1 MIRRP
6 TWILLLLFLATL
18 AAAWL
23 WQRSEEKKSETEP
36 TLTPVARLLEM
47 DANTIREIKIE
58 DNQKNHLFLKRVV
71 GDIWIMTEPERQDMD
86 AGELASKV
94 NQLGTLNILST
105 LQNPP
110 EASQVGLLPP
120 AYTLIV
126 IGEDG
131 KEYILDVGSETPTQT
146 GRYVRLKGL
155 INVVSSQSIESIV
168 GLLANPPIAPVTET
182 PAGEVAPLEVIT
194 GTVVKPAPP

>member
-6 TWILLLLFLATL
+6 TWILLVLFLAAL

-23 WQRSEEKKSETEP
+23 WQRSEENKPDTEP
-36 TLTPVARLLEM
+36 TPTPVARLFEI

-58 DNQKNHLFLKRVV
+58 DNQQNRLYLKRVV
-71 GDIWIMTEPERQDMD
+71 GEMWIMTEPERQNMYV
-86 AGELASKV
+86 GELASKV
-94 NQLGTLNILST
+94 NQLGTMNILST

-110 EASQVGLLPP
+110 EAAQIGLLPP

-155 INVVSSQSIESIV
+155 IHVVSSQSIESIV

-182 PAGEVAPLEVIT
+182 PAGEVAPSEVIT